1 MTMETETTPLV
12 DVVAIRRG
20 CDTSTARKLI
30 VTGRVYVN
38 GENVADPAARVADGA
53 AVSVTAPH
61 GFLPAAPMAETPPAL
76 DVLEQI
82 KKFDYCAQCD
92 AVVDGVFLQDAVV
105 EEIERLRTKVA
116 ELERPRREKVLIT
129 VVVEADREQTPGFGY
144 DPDDWARTAAT
155 RVAQMLGCYDPKV
168 VAATWSP
175 AT

>member
-1 MTMETETTPLV
+1 MTIKMTPLV
-12 DVVAIRRG
+12 NVVAIQRD
-20 CDTSTARKLI
+20 CDRSTARLLI
-30 VTGRVYVN
+30 VTGRVYVD
-38 GENVADPAARVADGA
+38 GLIVADPAARVPADT
-53 AVSVTAPH
+53 AVRITAPP
-61 GFLPAAPMAETPPAL
+61 GFFHVAPVAETPLAL
-76 DVLEQI
+76 DVLERI

-105 EEIERLRTKVA
+105 EEIERLRAKVA
-116 ELERPRREKVLIT
+116 ELEQPRRERVLVT
-129 VVVEADREQTPGFGY
+129 VVVEANREQAPGFGY